1 MRRTCPGGLLVAGF
15 ALVVVARPAPAPAC
29 SYRPPLAAVRVSGE
43 RGDGHR
49 PWFYVYP
56 VPGQEEAIMSA
67 IELWR
72 VRPCSSGRR
81 CLDEQLAFERAG
93 FDVRPA
99 DTLPVGTYRWTVW
112 LGPPGHRDRATL
124 ADFTVRGP
132 GPRAFKPPGP
142 LHAFADYDSRERGDC
157 GRPDSPDL
165 YVTLD
170 AWKARQDELRGRLL
184 LIYDR
189 RPNPAHPLVG
199 VVSVVSVHDKIMLFH
214 RGWPELGW
222 RAKRLPEQLWIAAA
236 DDDGGITAAVR
247 VRTY

>member
-1 MRRTCPGGLLVAGF
+1 MRRTSGARLIVAAT
-15 ALVVVARPAPAPAC
+15 ALATMTRSAPAPAC
-29 SYRPPLAAVRVSGE
+29 SAAVPVLAVRVSGE
-43 RGDGHR
+43 HADGHR
-49 PWFYVYP
+49 PWFYVYT
-56 VPGQEEAIMSA
+56 VPGDEEAMLA
-67 IELWR
+67 GVGLWR
-72 VRPCSSGRR
+72 VRACAGVSS
-81 CLDEQLAFERAG
+81 CPDEPLPFERAG
-93 FDVRPA
+93 LYVRPTR
-99 DTLPVGTYRWTVW
+99 DLPPGTYRWTME
-112 LGPPGHRDRATL
+112 LGERGSRRRWTL
-124 ADFTVRGP
+124 SDFEVRGT

-199 VVSVVSVHDKIMLFH
+199 VVSVVSVHDKIMRFH
-214 RGWPELGW
+214 RGWPEFGW